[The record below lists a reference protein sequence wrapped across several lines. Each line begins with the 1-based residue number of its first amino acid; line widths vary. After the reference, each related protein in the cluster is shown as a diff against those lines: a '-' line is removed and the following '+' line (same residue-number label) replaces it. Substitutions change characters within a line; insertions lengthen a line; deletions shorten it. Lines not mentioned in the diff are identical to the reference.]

1 MISDMTKNYPRHTHQ
16 GIQYL
21 EFLGRYG
28 RLCGAR
34 SYFEI
39 GVNIGKSLR
48 RIDLPTVGVDPKFM
62 FRDDIMGAKSELH
75 LFQTTSD
82 VFFQTR
88 DLKSFF
94 PAGVELAFLDGMHL
108 FEFLLRDLIN
118 TEMAMSRSGTIFI
131 HDCLPINAEMT
142 ERQRRPGQ
150 RRDVELKS
158 YWTGDVWKLIPI
170 LQHHRPDLEITL
182 IDCAPTGLVRL
193 RNLNPE
199 SRTLSDIYDILRAE
213 WESLEIDDTGLAD
226 LYASLKM
233 SSAAEVLG
241 ELGS

>member
-1 MISDMTKNYPRHTHQ
+1 MTSDHPRYTHH
-16 GIQYL
+16 GVHYL
-21 EFLGRYG
+21 EFLSRYAPASKA
-28 RLCGAR
+28 C

-62 FRDDIMGAKSELH
+62 FRDDVMGVKPALY

-82 VFFQTR
+82 DFFQAH
-88 DLKSFF
+88 DLKAFF
-94 PAGVELAFLDGMHL
+94 PAGVDLAFLDGMHL

-118 TEMAMSRSGTIFI
+118 TEKTMSPAGTIFL
-131 HDCLPINAEMT
+131 HDCLPVNAEMT

-158 YWTGDVWKLIPI
+158 YWTGDVWKMIPI
-170 LQHHRPDLEITL
+170 LQHHRPDLDITL
-182 IDCAPTGLVRL
+182 IDCAPTGLVML
-193 RNLNPE
+193 RNLDPGSEVLGNAFDALVAEWTPIE
-199 SRTLSDIYDILRAE
+199 LSDA
-213 WESLEIDDTGLAD
+213 GLAD

-233 SSAAEVLG
+233 SSAAEVLDQ
-241 ELGS
+241 LGA

>member
-1 MISDMTKNYPRHTHQ
+1 MTTNYPRHPHQ
-16 GIQYL
+16 GTQYL
-21 EFLGRYG
+21 EFLGQYVPI
-28 RLCGAR
+28 CGAR

-62 FRDDIMGAKSELH
+62 FRDDIMGAKPELH

-82 VFFQTR
+82 DFFRTR
-88 DLKSFF
+88 DLKAFF
-94 PAGVELAFLDGMHL
+94 PAGVDLAFLDGMHL

-118 TEMAMSRSGTIFI
+118 TEKAMSRSGTIFI
-131 HDCLPINAEMT
+131 HDCLPVNAEMA

-170 LQHHRPDLEITL
+170 LQHYRPDLEITL

-199 SRTLSDIYDILRAE
+199 SKVLSDVYETVLAK
-213 WESLEIDDTGLAD
+213 WEPVEIDDAGLAD
-226 LYASLKM
+226 LYAELNI

-241 ELGS
+241 QLGS